1 MNSLIYLLQVSACT
15 CAFYLFYHLFLR
27 HLTFFTINRW
37 YLLIT
42 IVLSFAI
49 PAIKIT
55 VTPQHPYLNVV
66 HQAAAYIT
74 PVQMLPET
82 FNPIVKNTLIAE
94 STFSW
99 LTVIKQLYFG
109 LIAILTTHLLISV
122 IVLFR
127 RLNVRKRI
135 KTADAIILECD
146 HKLGAGS
153 FFKYIFLNTE
163 NLSPDAQQQVIIHE
177 MLHARLYHSA
187 DRIVAKLAQLVLWF
201 NPFIYFYIWAIEANH
216 EFEVDREMALSTDKN
231 NYANLLLDMAI
242 NGRGSIFNN
251 FSKAPLKGRIKMLF
265 TKPSNNMKKAI
276 YLLTVPVVLISCLA
290 FARLK
295 NIQPIPATASAHQQQ
310 QLPTKYRQKVKI
322 SDEERKQQARFE
334 AYRKTDDYKNKY
346 RDANEVFHKDISV
359 VVSAAVK
366 NKETGKTEAFMVKYN
381 GKEYELRTAYG
392 QEKQLI
398 NLLNVGDNI
407 NMKVFSSGYSE
418 NKPVSI
424 TPAYVYKDN
433 KKIFQLV
440 EADKLPDYPF
450 LYERNK
456 VRFADGQI
464 SHIVKYPNGKWKT
477 AVFEIVNGYKFYLSF
492 KPDAPDLNGI
502 EWGDHLRLRFVHEVK
517 TAAKEYRINDWVS
530 ISKDEQDY
538 GVKNPDFFNK
548 FYTAI

>member
-27 HLTFFTINRW
+27 RLTFFTINRW

-49 PAIKIT
+49 PVIKIT
-55 VTPQHPYLNVV
+55 VTAQHPYLNVV

-82 FNPIVKNTLIAE
+82 FNPIVKKTLIAE

-99 LTVIKQLYFG
+99 LTFIKQLYFG
-109 LIAILTTHLLISV
+109 LIAILTTRLLISV

-127 RLNVRKRI
+127 RLNIRKRI
-135 KTADAIILECD
+135 KTAGAIILECD

-163 NLSPDAQQQVIIHE
+163 NLSPGARQQVIIHE

-187 DRIVAKLAQLVLWF
+187 DRILAKLAQLVLWF

-242 NGRGSIFNN
+242 NGRGGIFNN

-295 NIQPIPATASAHQQQ
+295 NQASPTAASPHVQQQ
-310 QLPTKYRQKVKI
+310 QAKYRQKVKI
-322 SDEERKQQARFE
+322 SDEELKQQAKFE
-334 AYRKTDDYKNKY
+334 AYRQTDDYKNKY
-346 RDANEVFHKDISV
+346 RDASAVFHKDINV
-359 VVSAAVK
+359 LVSTAVK
-366 NKETGKTEAFMVKYN
+366 NKQTGKTDAFMVTYN
-381 GKEYELRTAYG
+381 GREYELRTAYG
-392 QEKQLI
+392 QEKQLV

-407 NMKVFSSGYSE
+407 NMKVFSSGYAE

-424 TPAYVYKDN
+424 TPAYIYKDN

-440 EADKLPDYPF
+440 EAGKLPDYPF

-456 VRFADGQI
+456 
-464 SHIVKYPNGKWKT
+464 
-477 AVFEIVNGYKFYLSF
+477 
-492 KPDAPDLNGI
+492 
-502 EWGDHLRLRFVHEVK
+502 FVLPMGRSA
-517 TAAKEYRINDWVS
+517 T
-530 ISKDEQDY
+530 
-538 GVKNPDFFNK
+538 
-548 FYTAI
+548 